1 MATNL
6 LPEAAAGDA
15 RTLAER
21 VFDALQT
28 AIVTGDLKPG
38 EKIREPELAGRFGV
52 SRGPLRDALR
62 RLEARHLVIT
72 TPNTGAR
79 VVSLSPRKLVEL
91 YEVREALE
99 GMTCRLAA
107 QNMSDNDIDELG
119 KLLDRHEADIAEQDG
134 AAYFRQE
141 GDLDFHFRIADGCG
155 NALLRSALCEDHY
168 QLMRLYRY
176 KFSNR
181 AGRARRALAEHRLI
195 LDAIRERD
203 AEHAELMMRRHI
215 RNARLTFERF
225 LEANEDSTQ
234 DPSQNLNHGT
244 DR

>member
-1 MATNL
+1 MATA
-6 LPEAAAGDA
+6 PHISRDPRAPQ
-15 RTLAER
+15 TLSER
-21 VFDALQT
+21 VFEALQS

-62 RLEARHLVIT
+62 RLEARHLVVN
-72 TPNTGAR
+72 TPNSGAR
-79 VVSLSPRKLVEL
+79 VVSLSPKQLVEL
-91 YEVREALE
+91 YDVREALE

-107 QNMSDNDIDELG
+107 TNMGDAEIAELAA
-119 KLLDRHEADIAEQDG
+119 LLDRHESEIDGSDG

-155 NALLRSALCEDHY
+155 NDLLRSALCEDHY

-176 KFSNR
+176 KFSGRGSR
-181 AGRARRALAEHRLI
+181 AHRALAEHRLI

-203 AEHAELMMRRHI
+203 PEHAELMMRRHI
-215 RNARLTFERF
+215 RAARMTFERQV
-225 LEANEDSTQ
+225 EAAQET
-234 DPSQNLNHGT
+234 
-244 DR
+244 

>member
-1 MATNL
+1 M
-6 LPEAAAGDA
+6 
-15 RTLAER
+15 
-21 VFDALQT
+21 FDALQS

-38 EKIREPELAGRFGV
+38 EKIREPELAKRFGT

-62 RLEARHLVIT
+62 RLESRHLVVN
-72 TPNTGAR
+72 TPNSGAR
-79 VVSLSPRKLVEL
+79 VVSLSPKTLVEL

-107 QNMSDNDIDELG
+107 QNMSDAEIADLDE
-119 KLLDRHEADIAEQDG
+119 LLDRHEAEIEETAG

-141 GDLDFHFRIADGCG
+141 GDLDFHFRIAQGCG
-155 NALLRSALCEDHY
+155 NELLRSALCEDHY

-203 AEHAELMMRRHI
+203 GEHAELMMRRHI
-215 RNARLTFERF
+215 RNARLTFERH
-225 LEANEDSTQ
+225 LAEVGGEAQGTNSQTTQ
-234 DPSQNLNHGT
+234 NGL
-244 DR
+244 